1 MSNETYRAP
10 RLAASEKKRP
20 SPGRPPKRIRIRL
33 SSAISAQDV
42 VRIVAEVA
50 GISVEDLHSQSRK
63 RPIAWPRQ
71 MAYLIMRQRCPHL
84 SYPQIGL
91 YCGARDHTTVL
102 YGVREARQR
111 LEVVPEYAAL
121 YRRAIG
127 KVDYLARKLR
137 GCNG

>member
-1 MSNETYRAP
+1 MSSETYRVSG
-10 RLAASEKKRP
+10 LATSENKRP
-20 SPGRPPKRIRIRL
+20 SPGRPPKRIKIRL
-33 SSAISAQDV
+33 SSSVSAQDV

-50 GISVEDLHSQSRK
+50 GISVEDMHSQSRR

-91 YCGARDHTTVL
+91 YCGHRDHTTVL
-102 YGVREARQR
+102 YGVVQAKERIEA
-111 LEVVPEYAAL
+111 VPEYAAL
-121 YRRAIG
+121 YKRAIG